1 MLLCRDS
8 REVLGE
14 CLHLILAHLLVV
26 APALLLRLHAAVGHR
41 DLLRYNEHDLISSVD
56 AEADILH

>member
-8 REVLGE
+8 REVLSEG
-14 CLHLILAHLLVV
+14 LHLVLAHLLVV
-26 APALLLRLHAAVGHR
+26 APALLLRLHAAVRHR